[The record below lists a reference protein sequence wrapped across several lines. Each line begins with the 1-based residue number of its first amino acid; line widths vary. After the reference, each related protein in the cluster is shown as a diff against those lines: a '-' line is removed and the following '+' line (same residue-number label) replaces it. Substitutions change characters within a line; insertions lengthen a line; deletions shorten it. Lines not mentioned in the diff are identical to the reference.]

1 MITAAILAGGLGSRL
16 RSVLM
21 DRPKAL
27 APVAGKPF
35 LTLLFKQ
42 LGAAGIRKVVLCT
55 GYLAEQ
61 IKSTFGEQ
69 YGSLRI
75 HYSQETQPLGTAG
88 SLRLALPLLDS
99 DPVLVLNGDSYSSVD
114 LTLFLEWHTQKKA
127 VGSVL
132 LAHSPDVLRFG
143 CVTCLPGGQIL
154 QFSEKGTTGAGWI
167 NAGVYV
173 LSRRLLLAIPAGR
186 QVSLE
191 YEVFPSWVGQGLFGY
206 SEGKD
211 FLDIGTPENYAK
223 ASAFFVGGTP
233 KSERPGSAAQDQPPN
248 RGRRR
253 FVLLDRDG
261 TLNIERGYLSD
272 TEEFELLPGVP
283 EGLRQLRSLG
293 LGLVV
298 VSNQSA
304 IGRGH
309 FDLTHLKGIHNRM
322 RELLA
327 QGGIVLDAI
336 FFCPHT
342 PEDNCACRKPGV
354 GLGLQAAA
362 QLGFHP
368 NECFMIG
375 DKKSDI
381 AFGKRLVAT
390 TLLVR
395 TGYGAEVEM
404 TGQHGADYVVDDLR
418 EAAEMITQL
427 LAAKEETL
435 TGAVE
440 GSRESRIMIPGLNGA
455 YGYKSGN

>member
-16 RSVLM
+16 KPVLI
-21 DRPKAL
+21 DRPKVL

-35 LTLLFKQ
+35 LARLINQ
-42 LGAAGIRKVVLCT
+42 LGAAGIRNVVLCT

-61 IKSTFGEQ
+61 IENTFGEQ

-75 HYSQETQPLGTAG
+75 QYSRETQPLGTAG

-99 DPVLVLNGDSYSSVD
+99 DPVLVLNGDSYCSVD
-114 LTLFLEWHTQKKA
+114 LTSFLEWHAQKKA

-132 LAHSPDVLRFG
+132 LAHCSDVSRFG
-143 CVTCLPGGQIL
+143 SVTCSASGKIL
-154 QFSEKGTTGAGWI
+154 HFSEKGTTGAGWI
-167 NAGVYV
+167 NAGVYL
-173 LSRRLLLAIPAGR
+173 LSQRLLHAIPGER

-191 YEVFPSWVGQGLFGY
+191 YEMFPSWVGQGLFGY

-211 FLDIGTPENYAK
+211 FLDIGTPEAYAK
-223 ASAFFVGGTP
+223 ASEFFSGGLP
-233 KSERPGSAAQDQPPN
+233 KSGRPGPVSQDHSPN
-248 RGRRR
+248 RRRR

-261 TLNIERGYLSD
+261 TLNIERGHLSAS
-272 TEEFELLPGVP
+272 EELELLPGVP
-283 EGLRQLRSLG
+283 EGLRQLRALG

-304 IGRGH
+304 IGRRH
-309 FDLTHLKGIHNRM
+309 FDLARLQSIHNRM
-322 RELLA
+322 SELLA

-342 PEDNCACRKPGV
+342 PEDHCACRKPEV

-362 QLGFHP
+362 QFSFHP

-375 DKKSDI
+375 DQKSDI
-381 AFGKRLVAT
+381 AFGKRLGAT

-395 TGYGAEVEM
+395 TGYGAEVEVA
-404 TGQHGADYVVDDLR
+404 GQHGADYVVDDLR
-418 EAAEMITQL
+418 EGAQVIAQL
-427 LAAKEETL
+427 LASQEETL
-435 TGAVE
+435 TRAVE
-440 GSRESRIMIPGLNGA
+440 GSRE
-455 YGYKSGN
+455 Y

>member
-16 RSVLM
+16 RPILR
-21 DRPKAL
+21 DGPKVL

-35 LTLLFKQ
+35 LTQLFNQ

-61 IKSTFGEQ
+61 IKSALGEQ

-99 DPVLVLNGDSYSSVD
+99 DPVLVMNGDSYCSVD
-114 LTLFLEWHTQKKA
+114 LTSFLEWHTQKKA

-132 LAHSPDVLRFG
+132 LSHCSDVSRFG
-143 CVTCLPGGQIL
+143 CVTCSPGGQIL
-154 QFSEKGTTGAGWI
+154 HFSEKGTAGAGWI
-167 NAGVYV
+167 NAGVYL
-173 LSRRLLLAIPAGR
+173 LSQRLLLAIPEGR

-191 YEVFPSWVGQGLFGY
+191 YEIFPSWVGKGLFGY
-206 SEGKD
+206 SEGTD

-223 ASAFFVGGTP
+223 ASAFFAGGAP
-233 KSERPGSAAQDQPPN
+233 KSERPGPASQEHSPSS
-248 RGRRR
+248 RRRR

-272 TEEFELLPGVP
+272 SEEFALLPGVP

-293 LGLVV
+293 LGLIV

-309 FDLTHLKGIHNRM
+309 FDLTRLKSIHNRM
-322 RELLA
+322 CELLA
-327 QGGIVLDAI
+327 QREIVLDAI

-342 PEDNCACRKPGV
+342 PEDHCACRKPEV

-368 NECFMIG
+368 KECFVIG
-375 DKKSDI
+375 DKESDI
-381 AFGKRLVAT
+381 AFGNRLQAT

-395 TGYGAEVEM
+395 TGYGAEVEVA
-404 TGQHGADYVVDDLR
+404 GQHGADYVVDDLR
-418 EAAEMITQL
+418 EAAQVIAQL
-427 LAAKEETL
+427 LASKEEAL

-440 GSRESRIMIPGLNGA
+440 AGA
-455 YGYKSGN
+455 N